1 MKGKMRTFSS
11 KYFVASCFLIVCQ
24 VIICGQSLEPR
35 LKGTVLDQMG
45 ARVAHAKIIVKSKVI
60 ERELESDE
68 IGNFSLQLL
77 RGTYQIII
85 ESPGFKVAKLN
96 KVRVGAGVA
105 EIEVVLKVQ
114 EIKYGKCRK
123 GPCIWL

>member
-1 MKGKMRTFSS
+1 MLC
-11 KYFVASCFLIVCQ
+11 VLIGCQ
-24 VIICGQSLEPR
+24 VIVCGQSLESS

-68 IGNFSLQLL
+68 IGNFSLQLP
-77 RGTYQIII
+77 RGTYQIVI
-85 ESPGFKVAKLN
+85 ESPGFKVAKLS

-105 EIEVVLKVQ
+105 EIEVVLKVK
-114 EIKYGKCRK
+114 EIKYGKCPK
-123 GPCIWL
+123 GKTCIWL